1 MLLLLI
7 LANSSV
13 VIRAEESLPVG
24 VARIDITPE
33 KPIRLNGY
41 GSRTKPSEGV
51 DQPLHAKALAIGDQ
65 DPVVLIT
72 ADLIGIPKQVRA
84 EVARRLEEKA
94 GIAPDRLALCATH
107 THTGPSLKGVLEDL
121 FMTPI
126 PPDQRQVIADYTADL
141 VDKLESVALDA
152 LKHRQP
158 GTLDWG
164 IGTVDFAVNRRS
176 LKDGKWTGF
185 GEVPGGPV
193 DHDLPVLRVSDGD
206 GKVRALLINYACHC
220 TTLGG
225 DYNQVHGDWAG
236 RAAELIEQANPD
248 ATVLIAIGCGA
259 DANPLN
265 RGKFESIEPHARTM
279 AAEVKRLLGAGKLKP
294 IRSSPETV
302 IESIDL
308 RFDPLPA
315 REEWQALATDENNR
329 FSYYGKKMLGRVDG
343 GEKIATSF
351 AYPIQSWTFG
361 DDLAMVFLPGEVVV
375 DYSLRL
381 KKTLDR
387 ERLWIN
393 AYANEAPCYIA
404 SRRLYDEGGYE
415 VDRSMWYYDKPTR
428 LAPQTED
435 RIIAEIL
442 RQLAGRFGAKE
453 N

>member
-1 MLLLLI
+1 MLFLFV
-7 LANSSV
+7 AMTSFE
-13 VIRAEESLPVG
+13 IRAAETLSVG
-24 VARIDITPE
+24 VAGIDITPE

-41 GSRTKPSEGV
+41 GSRSKPSEGV
-51 DQPLHAKALAIGDQ
+51 AQKLFAKALAIGGEN
-65 DPVVLIT
+65 PVVLIT

-84 EVARRLEEKA
+84 EVAGRLRKKV
-94 GIAPDRLALCATH
+94 GLPPDRLALCATH
-107 THTGPSLKGVLEDL
+107 THTGPTLKGVLENI
-121 FMTPI
+121 FMAPI
-126 PPDQRQVIADYTADL
+126 PPEQMKVIEEYTAGL
-141 VDKLESVALDA
+141 VDKLESVAIDA
-152 LKHRQP
+152 LNHREP
-158 GTLDWG
+158 GNLDWG
-164 IGTVDFAVNRRS
+164 IGSVDFAVNRRS

-185 GEVPGGPV
+185 GEAPEGPV
-193 DHDLPVLRVSDGD
+193 DHDLPMLRVTGDD
-206 GKVRALLINYACHC
+206 GKVRAILINYACHC

-236 RAAELIEQANPD
+236 RAAELIEENLPG

-265 RGKFESIEPHARTM
+265 RGQFESIEPHARKM
-279 AAEVKRLLGAGKLKP
+279 AAEVDRLLAAGKLKP
-294 IRSSPETV
+294 VRSLPKTMLNP
-302 IESIDL
+302 IDL

-315 REEWQALATDENNR
+315 RQDWEALAADEKNR
-329 FSYYGKKMLGRVDG
+329 FSFYGRKMLAGLDR
-343 GEKIATSF
+343 GEKIANSF

-361 DDLAMVFLPGEVVV
+361 DDLAMIFLPGEVVV

-381 KKTLDR
+381 KKILDR
-387 ERLWIN
+387 DRIWIN

-428 LAPQTED
+428 LSPETEE

-442 RQLAGRFGAKE
+442 RQLPESFRGKK